1 MEVERR
7 VSRYVMPSHVLRAEL
22 EGQEVL
28 LNPET
33 GVYHL
38 VNETGRELLDGLR
51 DGLTI
56 QEARDMLIHAFAGDI
71 LDRVKI
77 EPLRQAL
84 ETELYAQLARDL
96 AEVDRK

>member
-1 MEVERR
+1 MGVERR
-7 VSRYVMPSHVLRAEL
+7 VSRYVMPPHVLRAEL

-51 DGLTI
+51 DGLTL
-56 QEARDMLIHAFAGDI
+56 QEAAQRLA
-71 LDRVKI
+71 DRRRI
-77 EPLRQAL
+77 PDGQAVSDATRFV
-84 ETELYAQLARDL
+84 TEMAERGLL
-96 AEVDRK
+96 AEAPE

>member
-1 MEVERR
+1 M
-7 VSRYVMPSHVLRAEL
+7 SQYVMPPHVLRAEL

-51 DGLTI
+51 DGMTLE
-56 QEARDMLIHAFAGDI
+56 EAAQRLAARKSIPAG
-71 LDRVKI
+71 
-77 EPLRQAL
+77 QAISDATRFVAEMAERGL
-84 ETELYAQLARDL
+84 L
-96 AEVDRK
+96 AESSE

>member
-7 VSRYVMPSHVLRAEL
+7 VSRYVMPPHVLRADL

-33 GVYHL
+33 GIYHL

-51 DGLTI
+51 DGLMLH
-56 QEARDMLIHAFAGDI
+56 EAAQRLADHKGIPED
-71 LDRVKI
+71 
-77 EPLRQAL
+77 QAL
-84 ETELYAQLARDL
+84 LDATRFVTEMAERGLL
-96 AEVDRK
+96 AEAPE

>member
-7 VSRYVMPSHVLRAEL
+7 VSRYVMPPQVLRAEL

-51 DGLTI
+51 DGLTLE
-56 QEARDMLIHAFAGDI
+56 EAAQRMAEHKRIPAG
-71 LDRVKI
+71 
-77 EPLRQAL
+77 QAISDATRFVAEMAERGL
-84 ETELYAQLARDL
+84 L
-96 AEVDRK
+96 AETSE